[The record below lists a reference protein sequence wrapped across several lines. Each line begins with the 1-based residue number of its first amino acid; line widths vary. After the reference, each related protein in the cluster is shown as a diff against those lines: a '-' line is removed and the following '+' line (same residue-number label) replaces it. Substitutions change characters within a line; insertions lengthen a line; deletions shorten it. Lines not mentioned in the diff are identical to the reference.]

1 MTTVVPRTK
10 LKLSP
15 KLFFFFYQQQL
26 QVVRPIGVDSFK
38 FPIDKCAVQTCH
50 KEDGSSV
57 DFFFSLI
64 SEKKNSLNH
73 TMRGSSD

>member
-1 MTTVVPRTK
+1 
-10 LKLSP
+10 
-15 KLFFFFYQQQL
+15 
-26 QVVRPIGVDSFK
+26 VVRPIGVDSFK
-38 FPIDKCAVQTCH
+38 FLIDKCAVQTCH

-73 TMRGSSD
+73 AMRGSSD